1 MKRIIIDSVALGSV
15 LEEIEQDATM
25 LNYLTDI
32 DDLSDVEYYGQ
43 RIRDAVEN
51 AYGLIKTAKPAENTF
66 GVDTTCKLQM
76 CSKILEEV
84 AKYHSEDPDEN
95 FIASNLTDVSQFLKY
110 LSEEGVKA

>member
-1 MKRIIIDSVALGSV
+1 
-15 LEEIEQDATM
+15 M

-66 GVDTTCKLQM
+66 GGDTACMLQV
-76 CSKILEEV
+76 CSKILDEV
-84 AKYHSEDPDEN
+84 RKYYLKDPDEN
-95 FIASNLTDVSQFLKY
+95 MVVSHLMDISQFLKHI
-110 LSEEGVKA
+110 SEEGAKQ